1 MLSKHSSVLGGCKAE
16 RAIGISLQPADVAC
30 INAPFLPWLF
40 PGSPSSPAEQ
50 LAFRLVETASL
61 WELPL
66 AHRAS
71 ASVAGRNQRTIKVGK
86 AF

>member
-1 MLSKHSSVLGGCKAE
+1 MLDGCKAE
-16 RAIGISLQPADVAC
+16 RAISISLQPAEVAC

-50 LAFRLVETASL
+50 LAFHLVETASL

-71 ASVAGRNQRTIKVGK
+71 ASVAGKSHRTVKVGK
-86 AF
+86 DF